1 MKRGGPGSGA
11 PGAPAPRLATGA
23 PPCQAS
29 VMSQAITGSPPAP
42 AERASTLFRRTFAAE
57 PQACAS
63 APGRV
68 NLIGEHVDYHGGL
81 VLPVATAWRTAVAVG
96 PAPGGFAAVSENG
109 EPARGTW
116 PPVRSGGWSDYVAG
130 VAAEYLAA
138 GPVPA
143 EGVRVAVASDV
154 PLGAGVSSSA
164 ALEVAAA
171 GAFAALFDRNLEP
184 RDLAALAHR
193 AETGFVGVPCG
204 VMDQMASALTPAGSA
219 LLLDCRSLTTAA
231 VPVGLDLVLA
241 ESGESHELR
250 GGQYAVR
257 RREGDDALARLRAAV
272 PALEMLVDVSPAML
286 PGLLALLPPP
296 LDRRVRHVVNENQRT
311 VLAARALEAGDL
323 AAFGRLVDAS
333 HDSLRDLYEC
343 STARLDTI
351 VAAARRLPEVL
362 GARLVGAGWGGAV
375 LVVVTPGAGEG
386 VAERLRSDA
395 ALALPAVRVVR
406 PGAGL
411 GG

>member
-1 MKRGGPGSGA
+1 
-11 PGAPAPRLATGA
+11 
-23 PPCQAS
+23 
-29 VMSQAITGSPPAP
+29 MSQAITGSLQAP
-42 AERASTLFRRTFAAE
+42 TQRASALFRRTFAAE

-68 NLIGEHVDYHGGL
+68 NLIGEHVDYHGGH
-81 VLPVATAWRTAVAVG
+81 VLPVATTWRTAVAVG
-96 PAPGGFAAVSENG
+96 PAAKGFAAVSEHG
-109 EPARGTW
+109 AEVCGAW
-116 PPVRSGGWSDYVAG
+116 PPVRRGDWSDYFAG
-130 VAAEYLAA
+130 VVVEFAAKARLPLKGLA
-138 GPVPA
+138 
-143 EGVRVAVASDV
+143 VAVASDV
-154 PLGAGVSSSA
+154 PVGAGVSSSA

-171 GAFAALFDRNLEP
+171 GALAALFRRKLKP

-204 VMDQMASALTPAGSA
+204 VMDQIASALTPAGSA
-219 LLLDCRSLTTAA
+219 LLLDCRSLTTKT

-257 RREGDDALARLRAAV
+257 RREGDDALARLRV
-272 PALEMLVDVSPAML
+272 ELPALEMLVDVSPVLL
-286 PGLLALLPPP
+286 PRLLPLLPPP

-311 VLAARALEAGDL
+311 VLAAGALEAGDL
-323 AAFGRLVDAS
+323 ATFGRLVDAS

-343 STARLDTI
+343 STARLDSI
-351 VAAARRLPEVL
+351 VEAARRLPGVL

-386 VAERLRSDA
+386 VATRLRADA
-395 ALALPAVRVVR
+395 VLALPAVRVVH

>member
-1 MKRGGPGSGA
+1 MTP
-11 PGAPAPRLATGA
+11 T
-23 PPCQAS
+23 Q
-29 VMSQAITGSPPAP
+29 
-42 AERASTLFRRTFAAE
+42 RASALFHRTFGARPEAV
-57 PQACAS
+57 AS

-96 PAPGGFAAVSENG
+96 LAPDGFAAVSEHG
-109 EPARGTW
+109 EPARGAW
-116 PPVRSGGWSDYVAG
+116 PPLRSGGWSDYVAG
-130 VAAEYLAA
+130 VAVEFLAA

-143 EGVRVAVASDV
+143 SGLRIAVASDV

-171 GAFAALFDRNLEP
+171 GALAALFGRGTAP

-219 LLLDCRSLTTAA
+219 LLLDCRSLTTTA

-272 PALEMLVDVSPAML
+272 PALEMLVDIPPATL
-286 PGLLALLPPP
+286 PSLLPLLPPP

-311 VLAARALEAGDL
+311 ALAARSLEAGDL
-323 AAFGRLVDAS
+323 ATFGRLVDAS

-343 STARLDTI
+343 STARLDAI
-351 VAAARRLPEVL
+351 VEAARRLPHVL

-375 LVVVTPGAGEG
+375 LVVVTPGAGED
-386 VAERLRSDA
+386 VAERLRADA
-395 ALALPAVRVVR
+395 ALALPAVRVVL

>member
-1 MKRGGPGSGA
+1 MRRRAPHSDGPHRAAARRPASGR
-11 PGAPAPRLATGA
+11 PAPAPD
-23 PPCQAS
+23 
-29 VMSQAITGSPPAP
+29 
-42 AERASTLFRRTFAAE
+42 ERASTLFRERFGVEPKAVAA
-57 PQACAS
+57 

-68 NLIGEHVDYHGGL
+68 NLIGEHVDYHGGH
-81 VLPVATAWRTAVAVG
+81 VLPVATTWRTAVAVG
-96 PAPGGFAAVSENG
+96 PAAEGFAAVSEQG
-109 EPARGTW
+109 ADVRGAW
-116 PPVRSGGWSDYVAG
+116 PPVRRGDWSDYVAG
-130 VAAEYLAA
+130 VVAEYAAAAPLRLKGLA
-138 GPVPA
+138 
-143 EGVRVAVASDV
+143 VAVASDV
-154 PLGAGVSSSA
+154 PVGAGVSSSA

-171 GAFAALFDRNLEP
+171 GALAALLRRKLKP

-219 LLLDCRSLTTAA
+219 LLLDCRSLTTTA

-241 ESGESHELR
+241 ESGESHDLR

-272 PALEMLVDVSPAML
+272 PTLETLVDISPAML
-286 PGLLALLPPP
+286 LRLLSLLPPP
-296 LDRRVRHVVNENQRT
+296 LDRRVRHVVNENRRAI
-311 VLAARALEAGDL
+311 LAAGALEVGDL
-323 AAFGRLVDAS
+323 AIFGQLVDAS

-343 STARLDTI
+343 STARLDAI
-351 VAAARRLPEVL
+351 VEAARRLPGVL

-375 LVVVTPGAGEG
+375 LVVAAPGAGEK
-386 VAERLRSDA
+386 VAARLA
-395 ALALPAVRVVR
+395 ADKKLALPAVRVVH